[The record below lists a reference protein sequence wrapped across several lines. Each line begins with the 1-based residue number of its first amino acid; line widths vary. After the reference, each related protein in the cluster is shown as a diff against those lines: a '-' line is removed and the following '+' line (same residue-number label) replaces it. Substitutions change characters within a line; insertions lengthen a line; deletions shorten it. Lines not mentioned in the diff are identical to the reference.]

1 MDFVD
6 EGIMTLIPAFEIGIW
21 NLWIFWV
28 AWVFFHVVP
37 LDWPI
42 FRYDYKAQFKK
53 SAAYPPP
60 NKSEKIMNNFG
71 TAILIILIIYSI
83 FLPLPLGT
91 PLLYAGIALFVVG
104 LIICVI
110 ARIPWRTTPID
121 EPITKG
127 LYRYSRHP
135 IYIGVFVQYIGI
147 GIASAS
153 WLFLLL
159 IIVSMIL
166 SILCTP
172 AEERFCLEK
181 YGDTYL
187 KYMNKTPRWIG
198 MPKSG

>member
-1 MDFVD
+1 MESAE
-6 EGIMTLIPAFEIGIW
+6 EGIMTLMPTLEIGIW

-28 AWVFFHVVP
+28 AWVFFHVMP

-42 FRYDYKAQFKK
+42 FRYDYKAQFQK

-91 PLLYAGIALFVVG
+91 PLLYAGIALFVMG
-104 LIICVI
+104 LIICQI

-121 EPITKG
+121 EPITEG
-127 LYRYSRHP
+127 LYKYSRHP

-159 IIVSMIL
+159 IILIL
-166 SILCTP
+166 HPI
-172 AEERFCLEK
+172 
-181 YGDTYL
+181 
-187 KYMNKTPRWIG
+187 KTG
-198 MPKSG
+198 LLL

>member
-1 MDFVD
+1 
-6 EGIMTLIPAFEIGIW
+6 MTLMPTLEIGIW
-21 NLWIFWV
+21 NLWILWV

-42 FRYDYKAQFKK
+42 FRYDYKAMFKK

-127 LYRYSRHP
+127 LYKYSRHP

-147 GIASAS
+147 GFASAS

-159 IIVSMIL
+159 IIVSTIL

-181 YGDTYL
+181 YGDTYR
-187 KYMNKTPRWIG
+187 KYLNRTPRWIG
-198 MPKSG
+198 ILKSS